1 MSRLIRSITND
12 FSLESKEVSHE
23 EWPTVS
29 SSLLWLILFW
39 ISFIS
44 FCFTLGSD
52 GGSNAGFYSQLIFGI
67 SFACLTY
74 EDLHKREPLE
84 TDEWTILSHAYG
96 IFLSLF
102 YIGWKNHVCDGSIL
116 AWLIVIGLSA
126 SLTHK
131 VSQGFAY
138 FLNHYD
144 EDSEPRDVQGFF
156 NRIILHSWIGA
167 FVIVIFGIVAAIFK
181 SMWNLLCLAGR
192 TGQSIL
198 DYFVRRYKSRIEDVI
213 D

>member
-1 MSRLIRSITND
+1 MSRLIRSITDD
-12 FSLESKEVSHE
+12 FSLNSKKMASE

-39 ISFIS
+39 VSFIS
-44 FCFTLGSD
+44 FCFTLSSGA
-52 GGSNAGFYSQLIFGI
+52 GSNAGFCSQLIFVI

-102 YIGWKNHVCDGSIL
+102 YIGWRNHVCDGSIL
-116 AWLIVIGLSA
+116 AWLVVAGFVC

-131 VSQGFAY
+131 ISQGFAY

-156 NRIILHSWIGA
+156 NRVILHSWIGA
-167 FVIVIFGIVAAIFK
+167 FIIIIFGIVAVIFK
-181 SMWNLLCLAGR
+181 SIWNTLRLTGR
-192 TGQSIL
+192 TGKSIL
-198 DYFVRRYKSRIEDVI
+198 NYFMRRYKNRMEDVI